1 MVQIVCPNCAA
12 ANRVPEAKDPAQAKC
27 GRCGEK
33 LFQGAPTE
41 VDAGRFQV
49 HRRSNQGLPVLVD
62 VWAPWCGPCRAMAPQ
77 YAAAAQRMEPRVR
90 FLKLNADEAPEA
102 SAALGVSSI
111 PALILLKDGRE
122 VARKAGAMSAD
133 QIAAWVNQALKP
145 GA

>member
-12 ANRVPEAKDPAQAKC
+12 ANRVPEAKDPAQARC

-33 LFQGAPTE
+33 LFQGAPVE
-41 VDAGRFQV
+41 VDAGRFQA

-77 YAAAAQRMEPRVR
+77 FAAAAQRMEPKVR

-133 QIAAWVNQALKP
+133 QIAAWVNQALMQ

>member
-1 MVQIVCPNCAA
+1 
-12 ANRVPEAKDPAQAKC
+12 
-27 GRCGEK
+27 
-33 LFQGAPTE
+33 
-41 VDAGRFQV
+41 
-49 HRRSNQGLPVLVD
+49 
-62 VWAPWCGPCRAMAPQ
+62 MAPQ
-77 YAAAAQRMEPRVR
+77 FAAAAQRMEPKVR

-133 QIAAWVNQALKP
+133 QIAAWVNQALMQ

>member
-1 MVQIVCPNCAA
+1 M
-12 ANRVPEAKDPAQAKC
+12 
-27 GRCGEK
+27 
-33 LFQGAPTE
+33 E
-41 VDAGRFQV
+41 VDAGRFQI
-49 HRRSNQGLPVLVD
+49 HRRANQGLPVLVD

-77 YAAAAQRMEPRVR
+77 FAAAAQRMEPKVR

-122 VARKAGAMSAD
+122 MARKAGAMTAD
-133 QIAAWVNQALKP
+133 QIAAWVNQALKQ